1 MDAIADYF
9 GGVQPDTVDFVE
21 HLELVA
27 PVCAWTGGSWQLGP
41 YRRNWNDLQNTP
53 RDVQVIADHL
63 LTTYRRAVRGSL
75 RPIPREA
82 AAG

>member
-1 MDAIADYF
+1 MDAITDYF
-9 GGVQPDTVDFVE
+9 GGMQPDVVDFVE

-27 PVCAWTGGSWQLGP
+27 PVCAWTAGYWQLGP

-63 LTTYRRAVRGSL
+63 LTSYRRAL
-75 RPIPREA
+75 RSSETISRREA